1 VSVDEGEVSSAVTYS
16 FVVPVHN
23 EEGPLPILTDRLV
36 QVMRRLD
43 GDSEVIFVDDGSTD
57 RSWDF
62 LATLHAHD
70 RRFKAIQLSRN
81 FGHQVAITAGMDLAE
96 GQAVVVMDA
105 DLQDPPE
112 VVLEMAARWREGYEV
127 VYGVRQDRSTDRFF
141 KRFAA
146 AAFYKVLDHLTDV
159 DIPQNVG
166 DFRLIDRRAVDT
178 FRAMREGSRFVRG
191 MYAWI
196 GFRQVGV
203 PYRREVRAAGQT
215 KYPLKKMLRLA
226 ADGVLSFSL
235 VPLQM
240 VMKFGVAAAAASL
253 LAAIVAACLKIFG
266 GYGVPGWTSI
276 LLAVCLL
283 GSIQLVVL
291 GVIGQYL
298 GRVFEASLARP
309 LYVVS
314 QLRGIAAPS
323 HPLPRAII
331 AVPPSAKP
339 VLAEPMGDAEAMD
352 LRLVSDPRRAGSL

>member
-1 VSVDEGEVSSAVTYS
+1 MMSVDERTPSVTYS

-23 EEGPLPILTDRLV
+23 EEGALPVLTDRLV
-36 QVMRRLD
+36 RVMRRLD
-43 GDSEVIFVDDGSTD
+43 GDSEVILVDDGSTD
-57 RSWDF
+57 GSWDY
-62 LATLHAHD
+62 LVNLHDRD

-81 FGHQVAITAGMDLAE
+81 FGHQVAITAGMDLAQ

-127 VYGVRQDRSTDRFF
+127 VYGVREDRSTDRFF
-141 KRFAA
+141 KRAA
-146 AAFYKVLDHLTDV
+146 ASAFYKVLDHLTDV

-166 DFRLIDRRAVDT
+166 DFRLIDRRAVET

-203 PYRREVRAAGQT
+203 PYRREVRAAGET

-235 VPLQM
+235 VPLRI
-240 VMKFGVAAAAASL
+240 VMKFGVVAAAASIL
-253 LAAIVAACLKIFG
+253 GAVVAVCLKVFG

-276 LLAVCLL
+276 LLAVCFL

-291 GVIGQYL
+291 GVIGQYV
-298 GRVFEASLARP
+298 GRIFEASLNRP

-314 QLRGIAAPS
+314 QLRGVTAPS
-323 HPLPRAII
+323 QPLPRAII
-331 AVPPSAKP
+331 AEPPARSP
-339 VLAEPMGDAEAMD
+339 GIREPLHDPKTVD
-352 LRLVSDPRRAGSL
+352 LRVVGDPQGAGSL